1 MKIFRLVTGHF
12 YWSFWLVTTNKFM
25 SSSVKYGALI
35 AAEIGADEHKTT
47 AVIDDYIRKML
58 LESRDI
64 LSKEL

>member
-35 AAEIGADEHKTT
+35 AAKIYVYEHQTP
-47 AVIDDYIRKML
+47 AVIDDYIRKIIL
-58 LESRDI
+58 KSKDI
-64 LSKEL
+64 PDKKL